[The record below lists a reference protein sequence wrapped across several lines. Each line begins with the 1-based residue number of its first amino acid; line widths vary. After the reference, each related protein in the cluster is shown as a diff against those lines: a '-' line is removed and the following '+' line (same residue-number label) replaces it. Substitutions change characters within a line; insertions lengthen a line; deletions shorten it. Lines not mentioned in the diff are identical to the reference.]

1 MKKKLFTGLTATIMF
16 FALVL
21 TGCSQT
27 VTPDKETTQKPNNTT
42 QKIEAVATTGTMGK
56 PETAA
61 DGSITLTT
69 TDSTGGQYIFKQI
82 GGGVSSIRSASNN
95 GTWNYTNN
103 KKIKQFEGSFN
114 GDITKQGANNLN
126 LTVEKAAD
134 ASGKLQEVT
143 EPQKFVFE
151 VSDTGTFSATIPA
164 VEIVVET
171 TTPIP
176 PANEVKLIKTAT
188 MEGSNSGK
196 GYFCDDEYR
205 MTYEFYS
212 DKTFK
217 SYYQQKHTF
226 SEIDFTYTFE
236 GLALEGTYTGNPL
249 VDGPVIF
256 NTQKWNKFLAS
267 GGTID
272 SSEVTEV
279 FTAYKNGATSK
290 TITITEADM
299 TPFSMTTQNII
310 SGDSVIEE
318 NLDFATYSPN
328 GDNSTTFKLEI
339 VGDDTELFKLLY
351 RVAVNNGDGSHSFT
365 SSQDG
370 YASLSEMI
378 IVPDA
383 TENTVIVPYL
393 FIDQDGNNTMDDGTD
408 IIVKV
413 ATINLKLGYQTTA
426 KVEIKKLPIQFT
438 ISGDTSQYQNSR
450 ISTGYNGITVPMSE
464 GKIDVY
470 VNNTQTGSIR
480 FIRLTAEEHS
490 TNEYGSLNKYSISDT
505 VEFYLDEGTPPTS
518 VTLTLYDKL
527 EEGKKITI
535 EEYTTSET
543 STPEEKQ
550 FRFVE
555 GNNGNI
561 IFYIPTGTGSD
572 GEFLSPI
579 ASRTGR
585 NLTTS
590 LINCTYAGLVNL
602 RDAADDNF
610 TYQFT
615 GLVDNMKDIVYFLE
629 HRMKLTVAG
638 KDLIGL

>member
-1 MKKKLFTGLTATIMF
+1 MKRKSFLGLTATILFLALF
-16 FALVL
+16 F
-21 TGCSQT
+21 TGCPQA
-27 VTPDKETTQKPNNTT
+27 VDPDKEVVQKPSTT
-42 QKIEAVATTGTMGK
+42 SQKIEAVETTGEMGK

-61 DGSITLTT
+61 DGTITLTT
-69 TDSTGGQYIFKQI
+69 TDSTGGKYTFKQI
-82 GGGVSSIRSASNN
+82 GGEVSSIRAASPS
-95 GTWNYTNN
+95 GTWDYTNSKN
-103 KKIKQFEGSFN
+103 IKQFEGTFN
-114 GDITKQGANNLN
+114 GDIAKEGANDLN

-134 ASGKLQEVT
+134 ATGTLQEVT
-143 EPQKFVFE
+143 EPQSFTFE
-151 VSDTGTFSATIPA
+151 VSASGTFAATIPA
-164 VEIVVET
+164 VEIVVQKEQT
-171 TTPIP
+171 SDTP
-176 PANEVKLIKTAT
+176 KLIKTVT
-188 MEGSNSGK
+188 WEGSNSGK

-226 SEIDFTYTFE
+226 SEINFTYTFE

-299 TPFSMTTQNII
+299 TPFSMTAQNII
-310 SGDSVIEE
+310 SGDSFIEE

-328 GDNSTTFKLEI
+328 EDNSTTFKLEI
-339 VGDDTELFKLLY
+339 VGDDTELFKLCY
-351 RVAVNNGDGSHSFT
+351 RVAVNNGDGSHSYT

-370 YASLSEMI
+370 YASLSEVI

-383 TENTVIVPYL
+383 TENTVIVPELY
-393 FIDQDGNNTMDDGTD
+393 IDKDGNGTIDSGID
-408 IIVKV
+408 I
-413 ATINLKLGYQTTA
+413 TIKLPSIDLKLGHLTTA
-426 KVEIKKLPIQFT
+426 VVDVKKYSINFAVE
-438 ISGDTSQYQNSR
+438 GDTNQYQNIH
-450 ISTGYNGITVPMSE
+450 ISTGYYGSTVPLSD

-470 VNNTQTGSIR
+470 AINIQTGSIR
-480 FIRLTAEEHS
+480 SIGLTAEEHS

-527 EEGKKITI
+527 EEGKKITV
-535 EEYTTSET
+535 EEYPTSET

-550 FRFVE
+550 FRFVK

>member
-1 MKKKLFTGLTATIMF
+1 
-16 FALVL
+16 
-21 TGCSQT
+21 
-27 VTPDKETTQKPNNTT
+27 
-42 QKIEAVATTGTMGK
+42 
-56 PETAA
+56 
-61 DGSITLTT
+61 
-69 TDSTGGQYIFKQI
+69 
-82 GGGVSSIRSASNN
+82 
-95 GTWNYTNN
+95 
-103 KKIKQFEGSFN
+103 
-114 GDITKQGANNLN
+114 
-126 LTVEKAAD
+126 
-134 ASGKLQEVT
+134 
-143 EPQKFVFE
+143 
-151 VSDTGTFSATIPA
+151 
-164 VEIVVET
+164 
-171 TTPIP
+171 
-176 PANEVKLIKTAT
+176 
-188 MEGSNSGK
+188 MEGSNSGE

-217 SYYQQKHTF
+217 SYYQQKYTF
-226 SEIDFTYTFE
+226 SEINFTYTFE

-256 NTQKWNKFLAS
+256 HIQKWNKFLAR

-290 TITITEADM
+290 TITIPETNL
-299 TPFSMTTQNII
+299 TPLTMSTQISI

-328 GDNSTTFKLEI
+328 EDNSTTFKLEI
-339 VGDDTELFKLLY
+339 VGDDTELFKLCY
-351 RVAVNNGDGSHSFT
+351 RVAVNNGDGSHSYT

-370 YASLSEMI
+370 YASLSEVI
-378 IVPDA
+378 IVPNA
-383 TENTVIVPYL
+383 TENTVIVPELY
-393 FIDQDGNNTMDDGTD
+393 IDKDGNGTIDRGID
-408 IIVKV
+408 I
-413 ATINLKLGYQTTA
+413 TIKLPSIDLKLGHLTTA
-426 KVEIKKLPIQFT
+426 VVDVKKYSINFAVE
-438 ISGDTSQYQNSR
+438 GDTNQYQNIH
-450 ISTGYNGITVPMSE
+450 ISTGSYGSTVPLSD
-464 GKIDVY
+464 GKINVY

-480 FIRLTAEEHS
+480 YISLTAEEHS

-629 HRMKLTVAG
+629 NRMKLTVEG
-638 KDLIGL
+638 EELIGL

>member
-1 MKKKLFTGLTATIMF
+1 MKKKLFSGLTATIMF

-42 QKIEAVATTGTMGK
+42 QKIAAVTTTGTMGK
-56 PETAA
+56 PETAT

-95 GTWNYTNN
+95 GTWSYTNN

-114 GDITKQGANNLN
+114 GDITSQGANNLN

-164 VEIVVET
+164 VEIAKENT
-171 TTPIP
+171 TTTP

-188 MEGSNSGK
+188 MSGVNSGK
-196 GYFCDDEYR
+196 GYFSNDEYR
-205 MTYEFYS
+205 YTYKFYS

-217 SYYQQKHTF
+217 AYYEGNHIF
-226 SEIDFTYTFE
+226 EEINFTYTFE
-236 GLALEGTYTGNPL
+236 GLALVGTYTGNPL
-249 VDGPVIF
+249 VDGPVVL
-256 NTQKWNKFLAS
+256 NAQKWNKFLSSRSVIAS
-267 GGTID
+267 T
-272 SSEVTEV
+272 EVTEV

-290 TITITEADM
+290 TITIPETNL
-299 TPFSMTTQNII
+299 TPLTISTQISI
-310 SGDSVIEE
+310 SGDSVIGED
-318 NLDFATYSPN
+318 LDFATYTSN
-328 GDNSTTFKLEI
+328 EDNSTTFKLEAS
-339 VGDDTELFKLLY
+339 GDDIESFKLCYCLGEK
-351 RVAVNNGDGSHSFT
+351 NGKG
-365 SSQDG
+365 G
-370 YASLSEMI
+370 YSVSTQGEYCDLSETI
-378 IVPDA
+378 SILDA
-383 TENTVIVPYL
+383 TENTVIEPYL

-438 ISGDTSQYQNSR
+438 ISGDTSQYQNIH
-450 ISTGYNGITVPMSE
+450 ISTGYKGITVPMSE

-480 FIRLTAEEHS
+480 NISLTAEEHS

-527 EEGKKITI
+527 EEGKKITV
-535 EEYTTSET
+535 EEYPTSET
-543 STPEEKQ
+543 STTEEKQ
-550 FRFVE
+550 FRFVK

-579 ASRTGR
+579 AARTGR

-629 HRMKLTVAG
+629 NRMKLTVAG